1 MLKCYKKSFLCSKY
15 SDELPKFF
23 LNIIAIYILHT
34 IKEKLVINSRT
45 DKRDYTHK
53 EIEKTNS
60 LKS

>member
-1 MLKCYKKSFLCSKY
+1 MFKIY
-15 SDELPKFF
+15 SDELPKFV

-53 EIEKTNS
+53 ETEKTNS

>member
-1 MLKCYKKSFLCSKY
+1 MFKIY

-45 DKRDYTHK
+45 DKRDNTRK